1 MKKFLTLI
9 YLSALAIC
17 AYAQSQNTLY
27 LEYIAK
33 YRDLAIE
40 QQRKHRVPA
49 AITMAQ
55 AILESAAGTSELATK
70 ANNHFGIKCTSDW
83 VGKTYT
89 HDDDRPNECFRRYAE
104 ASYSYEDHSLFLLRK
119 RYESLFA
126 LPLGDYKA
134 WAYGLKN
141 CGYATDPKYPE
152 KLITLIEQYNLQS
165 LTLDKTLQAAG
176 FVKEAD
182 TTWTNTELQ
191 PDVIAHA
198 ANGGINDYVYPPL
211 EDLTLYNDH
220 PSGYRNGVRYV
231 IASPGETYASL
242 AYYLN
247 LREKTLR
254 KYNDALDT
262 RDLKAGDMVYVY
274 AKKNKAARKYSYYYF
289 RPGDTAW
296 EIAQKYGIKLKS
308 LYKLNGIPYGTELK
322 TQQRLLLR

>member
-1 MKKFLTLI
+1 MKKILTLI

-17 AYAQSQNTLY
+17 AYAQSQNPLY

-152 KLITLIEQYNLQS
+152 KLIKLIEQYNLQS

-198 ANGGINDYVYPPL
+198 AKGGINDYVYPPL

-254 KYNDALDT
+254 KYNDALDA
-262 RDLKAGDMVYVY
+262 RDLKEGDMVYVY
-274 AKKNKAARKYSYYYF
+274 PKKNKAARKYSYYYF